1 MKISVDN
8 KFIARN
14 KKIAQYTLYLSLA
27 LLAFGFIWSIRN
39 TDPEKTLIGWA
50 ILLPSYFLV
59 QLSIY
64 MANKWGKSPRPDE
77 IVTQSLKGLNDE
89 YTLYNFTTAV
99 QHLLIGPQGIWVLNP
114 YHQKGV
120 ISFDPQKSS
129 YRQKGGAGLI
139 GKFFG
144 QEGLPKIAREAEN
157 LQKDIELYFAKQQ
170 LPLPVKPEV
179 VNLFISEEV
188 EISGSNFPQKCI
200 RADKVKS
207 IIRNES
213 KTHLLSPQNIS
224 EIKSKLPA
232 AT

>member
-1 MKISVDN
+1 MKISVDT

-77 IVTQSLKGLNDE
+77 IVTQSLKGLNDD

-99 QHLLIGPQGIWVLNP
+99 QHLLVGPQGIWVLNP
-114 YHQKGV
+114 YHQKGE

-129 YRQKGGAGLI
+129 YRQKGGAGFI

-170 LPLPVKPEV
+170 LQLPVKPEV
-179 VNLFISEEV
+179 INLFISEEV
-188 EISGSNFPQKCI
+188 EITSSNFPQKCI
-200 RADKVKS
+200 RADKLKS

-213 KTHLLSPQNIS
+213 KTHLLSPQIIS
-224 EIKSKLPA
+224 EIKSKLPPA
-232 AT
+232 S